1 MNSLA
6 VHFGQCGIEDI
17 CGKTWS
23 FERATALVNFRD
35 FRRGGNVERQ
45 GRGCALVQQGC
56 CRAFAT
62 SEKEQAS
69 NVGQIRKVRI
79 ATRPGGY
86 KGGSQPK
93 ENALERSRTKVVR
106 YCRDVK
112 INIPA
117 GDAHHFATFHQQFEQ
132 EEILTR
138 NPSHNPLIVALGL
151 DLTISEASIQS
162 YNGGYLHFTLDDD
175 GRVVVSK
182 YVLSRNLGPDLAPL
196 YRSWRNVPGSGRRR
210 FVGAYFANDAN
221 LYLVGTPIRSV
232 DLRLC
237 IFNIIPG
244 EKQKI
249 LRGVVLGVSYRGTIL
264 TSRCLL
270 VRLRSISSV
279 RRKVLVEA
287 PLPREAVQKD
297 LPEVADFL
305 FGIEKPDYI
314 KLSTGE

>member
-1 MNSLA
+1 MNAKA
-6 VHFGQCGIEDI
+6 VDAPSYNRAVAELLRRAKKNKPQTWDKFGKSELQLDPEDI
-17 CGKTWS
+17 KAVANLKKMPWND
-23 FERATALVNFRD
+23 LVSK
-35 FRRGGNVERQ
+35 
-45 GRGCALVQQGC
+45 L
-56 CRAFAT
+56 
-62 SEKEQAS
+62 
-69 NVGQIRKVRI
+69 
-79 ATRPGGY
+79 
-86 KGGSQPK
+86 
-93 ENALERSRTKVVR
+93 VR

-138 NPSHNPLIVALGL
+138 NPSSNPLIVALGL